1 MSKKKFAIITDST
14 TAFPEELL
22 RQHEISIVPLTVNWA
37 GKSYL
42 DDVDITPDEFYR
54 RLMVEKEM
62 PTTSQPSA
70 GVFKDVYN
78 RLAEESDGVLAILIS
93 SDLSGTVD
101 SALAAAEMIEDFPVR
116 VVDSR
121 LTTMAL
127 GLCVL
132 QAVKMA
138 EKGSD
143 LDETVASLQP
153 LIDDMK
159 VMFVVDTLEFLH
171 RGGRI
176 GGAQRLIGG
185 MLAVKPL
192 LQLKEGKIDSLES
205 IRTKKKA
212 VQKMLSIFE
221 EDAVG
226 KEKIHFSVFHG
237 AAEDEAESIRQYVE
251 DKYHPET
258 LVVAN
263 LSPVIGVHTGPGTV
277 GISYYFE

>member
-14 TAFPEELL
+14 TAFPDDLL
-22 RQHEISIVPLTVNWA
+22 EKYAINVVPLTVNWN

-42 DDVDITPDEFYR
+42 DNVDITPDEFYR
-54 RLMVEKEM
+54 RIVTEKEM

-70 GVFKDVYN
+70 GVFKEVYDK
-78 RLAEESDGVLAILIS
+78 LAEEAEGILVILIS
-93 SDLSGTVD
+93 SELSGTVA
-101 SALAAAEMIEDFPVR
+101 SATTAAEMMGDFPVR
-116 VVDSR
+116 VIDSR
-121 LTTMAL
+121 MTTMAL

-132 QAVKMA
+132 QAVEMA
-138 EKGSD
+138 EAGAS
-143 LDETVASLQP
+143 LDEAVESLQP

-159 VMFVVDTLEFLH
+159 VFFVVDTLEFLH

-176 GGAQRLIGG
+176 GGAQRLIGSV
-185 MLAVKPL
+185 LAVKPL
-192 LQLKEGKIDSLES
+192 LQLKGGKIDSFES

-212 VQKMLSIFE
+212 VHRMISVFE

-226 KEKIHFSVFHG
+226 QDRIHISVFHG
-237 AAEDEAESIRQYVE
+237 AAEEEAEEIRKYLE
-251 DKYHPET
+251 ENYHPDT